1 MLDRGK
7 AGDLVRLKNS
17 AYYNT
22 VTDTEIKRQTGIF
35 CKNRAE
41 T

>member
-7 AGDLVRLKNS
+7 AGELVLLKNS
-17 AYYNT
+17 EYYNT
-22 VTDTEIKRQTGIF
+22 VTDTEIKRQGGFF
-35 CKNRAE
+35 CKNKAE